1 MGYET
6 YFKGEFQFN
15 KPLSAAHNQYL
26 QIFCNTR
33 RMKRDPNKLRDYTI
47 ESDDVTLLEDYV
59 RLAAGL
65 PSPGIDGEYF
75 IGRPQNCGQDNDISV
90 LEQNMPPS
98 TQPDLWCNWIPT
110 DDGTKIIMDDILKFN
125 YHIEW
130 LEYIIEH
137 FIKPWGYQLNGKMK
151 WQGEERRDR
160 GVIRVWNNNVTI
172 GRR

>member
-1 MGYET
+1 MLTSGSNNFLYLKAHKDITHIIITMGYET

-75 IGRPQNCGQDNDISV
+75 IGRPQNCGQD
-90 LEQNMPPS
+90 
-98 TQPDLWCNWIPT
+98 
-110 DDGTKIIMDDILKFN
+110 
-125 YHIEW
+125 
-130 LEYIIEH
+130 
-137 FIKPWGYQLNGKMK
+137 KPARLIATGSDELRQHACDKAD
-151 WQGEERRDR
+151 EDR
-160 GVIRVWNNNVTI
+160 P
-172 GRR
+172 